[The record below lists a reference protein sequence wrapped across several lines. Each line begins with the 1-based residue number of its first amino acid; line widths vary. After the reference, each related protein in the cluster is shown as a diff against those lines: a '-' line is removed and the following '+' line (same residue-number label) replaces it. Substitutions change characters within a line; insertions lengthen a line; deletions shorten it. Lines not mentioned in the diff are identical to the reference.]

1 MDLKKTEEHN
11 YKTINEG
18 GFSFFSTQEKEDEKP
33 VYKVGGNAEINAL
46 IIGIGVSVSFEN
58 KKSENTN
65 IINNK
70 ISVKR
75 QGKKN

>member
-1 MDLKKTEEHN
+1 
-11 YKTINEG
+11 
-18 GFSFFSTQEKEDEKP
+18 
-33 VYKVGGNAEINAL
+33 VGGNAEINAL

-70 ISVKR
+70 IRVKR